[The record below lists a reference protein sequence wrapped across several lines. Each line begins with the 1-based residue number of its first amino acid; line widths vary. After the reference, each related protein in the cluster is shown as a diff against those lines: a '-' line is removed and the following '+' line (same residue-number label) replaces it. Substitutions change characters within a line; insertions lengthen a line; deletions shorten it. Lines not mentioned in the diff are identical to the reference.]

1 MSYIELTNQYKQTLI
16 GKYVKYVK
24 QELVDME
31 IKFDSMFY
39 IEVPI
44 DNDTER
50 WVCTGITE
58 EGLLTGRDTI
68 GNDVDFEVSGL
79 DIDTLS
85 YIIDQLM
92 EVNYSVLQLED
103 LVL

>member
-39 IEVPI
+39 IKVPI
-44 DNDTER
+44 GNDTEK
-50 WVCTGITE
+50 WVCIGITE

-92 EVNYSVLQLED
+92 EVNYSVIQLED
-103 LVL
+103 LVF